1 MIERIP
7 LLIFFLIKN
16 SFTANLCRFSKIGLR
31 KSNFVGA
38 EKLFSGI
45 LISKMGLKMNFKVI
59 ILIFIPFGLT
69 SPFRQ
74 HRCWEAIK
82 DPWNSLFYIFRRIRR
97 YLGTTKRSICL
108 FQKFPDRII
117 FRLTGK
123 VFQEKIFNLNNKSII
138 K

>member
-74 HRCWEAIK
+74 HRC
-82 DPWNSLFYIFRRIRR
+82 
-97 YLGTTKRSICL
+97 
-108 FQKFPDRII
+108 
-117 FRLTGK
+117 
-123 VFQEKIFNLNNKSII
+123 
-138 K
+138 